1 MPNGLLLA
9 YRSSRTPCSGIVA
22 TGDAGLRHSRTHPR
36 TAVLAALPIGPRL
49 LSGSAPGSARGWPRG
64 QPPTPLR
71 FPPGAPTVRC
81 WPAPGGRPGAETPI
95 DGVSCDAVPTERLA
109 PPSSVREVLG
119 PHAAL
124 GLGTAEVRRPRA
136 QRRRAPRRRLHRGPA
151 KCGTAAPGAGA
162 GRRGAARHPLVLP
175 VRRSAGSWTPCCAA
189 STTSVTT
196 NHPCGWW
203 RPGGRGRPTSTFP
216 LT

>member
-119 PHAAL
+119 P
-124 GLGTAEVRRPRA
+124 RRPS
-136 QRRRAPRRRLHRGPA
+136 GW
-151 KCGTAAPGAGA
+151 
-162 GRRGAARHPLVLP
+162 VLQK
-175 VRRSAGSWTPCCAA
+175 S
-189 STTSVTT
+189 
-196 NHPCGWW
+196 
-203 RPGGRGRPTSTFP
+203 GGRGPSGAVLHAVDYTEAPQNAALLPLERALDVAERPGTRLCSLCGAAQGAGP
-216 LT
+216 RAARLRPPR